1 MSRQLNNLR
10 DSRAH
15 PVNLRDFTNS
25 VDIKRFSRERGNM
38 TPLHQPTNYFK
49 KIYERSNDKIRH
61 TQPTSLA
68 VTFTKNISQK
78 NMQTK
83 RKLSSG
89 CTPPAHQD
97 PAKTHHYSVSID
109 QHLLKEKFAAAK
121 ELYEAGKYE
130 RLIPVARHIIR
141 HF

>member
-38 TPLHQPTNYFK
+38 TPLHQPNGNYFK
-49 KIYERSNDKIRH
+49 KIYERSNEKIRN

-68 VTFTKNISQK
+68 VTFSKHISQK
-78 NMQTK
+78 NMETK

-89 CTPPAHQD
+89 CINTPMQSQQ
-97 PAKTHHYSVSID
+97 KLT
-109 QHLLKEKFAAAK
+109 
-121 ELYEAGKYE
+121 
-130 RLIPVARHIIR
+130 IIQSA
-141 HF
+141 